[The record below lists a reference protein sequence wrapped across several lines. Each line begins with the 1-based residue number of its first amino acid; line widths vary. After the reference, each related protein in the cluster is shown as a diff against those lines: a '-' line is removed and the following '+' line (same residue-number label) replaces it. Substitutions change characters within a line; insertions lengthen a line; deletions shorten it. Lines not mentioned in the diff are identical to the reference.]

1 MSTTVSAK
9 IPDELKEELDQA
21 EVNVSSVIRNALEAE
36 VTERRREQLQ
46 QDATTLSDALDETVR
61 TGDIVAAVRETRGE
75 Q

>member
-9 IPDELKEELDQA
+9 IPDELKEKLDQA

-46 QDATTLSDALDETVR
+46 QDATTFSDALDETVR